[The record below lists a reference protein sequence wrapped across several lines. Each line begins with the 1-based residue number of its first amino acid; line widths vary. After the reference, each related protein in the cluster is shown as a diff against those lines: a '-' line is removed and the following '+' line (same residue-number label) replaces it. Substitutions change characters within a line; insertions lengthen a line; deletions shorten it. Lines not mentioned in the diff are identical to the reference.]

1 MATGDEIKMLIED
14 FSADLAL
21 ALLDPAEWGMWLV
34 YLIEQLEKQAADL
47 GQPVERFDLSLELLR
62 QAAGERL
69 QGHQ

>member
-14 FSADLAL
+14 FS
-21 ALLDPAEWGMWLV
+21 
-34 YLIEQLEKQAADL
+34 ADL